1 MKKQLL
7 WVCTTMALLSATTV
21 PMLSANPASN
31 SSGTEVQQQRTVTG
45 TVKDSKGV
53 AIAGANVMEKGTLNG
68 AITDNDGNFTLN
80 VPANATLV
88 ISFIGFSTQEIPV
101 GNQSNFVITLLEDS
115 QYLQDAGIQEWRI
128 RRFAKGDR
136 VQPFDIPEYNRVC
149 ICFVYDPDNPVPQAF
164 DY

>member
-31 SSGTEVQQQRTVTG
+31 SSGTEVQQQRTVSG

-68 AITDNDGNFTLN
+68 AITDVNGNFKLN

-88 ISFIGFSTQEIPV
+88 VSFIGFSTQEIPV
-101 GNQSNFVITLLEDS
+101 GNQSNFVITLLDDS
-115 QYLQDAGIQEWRI
+115 QYLQEVVFVGYGT
-128 RRFAKGDR
+128 RRR
-136 VQPFDIPEYNRVC
+136 
-149 ICFVYDPDNPVPQAF
+149 
-164 DY
+164 